1 MERLD
6 RLLEEM
12 VIYNAGD
19 PKRIQHL
26 VKVHEFARL
35 IGRMEGLD
43 ERTLRILEAAAYVHD
58 IGIRNAERKY
68 GKCGGKLQEQEG
80 PPEAE
85 QLLRR
90 LGFPEGENARIC
102 YLVGHHHTYQDIE
115 GMDYQILVEA
125 DFLVNLCEDHSERK
139 AVETAVSRIFRT
151 NAGRRVCQKMFLEE
165 PDE

>member
-68 GKCGGKLQEQEG
+68 GK
-80 PPEAE
+80 
-85 QLLRR
+85 
-90 LGFPEGENARIC
+90 
-102 YLVGHHHTYQDIE
+102 
-115 GMDYQILVEA
+115 
-125 DFLVNLCEDHSERK
+125 
-139 AVETAVSRIFRT
+139 
-151 NAGRRVCQKMFLEE
+151 
-165 PDE
+165 

>member
-102 YLVGHHHTYQDIE
+102 
-115 GMDYQILVEA
+115 
-125 DFLVNLCEDHSERK
+125 
-139 AVETAVSRIFRT
+139 
-151 NAGRRVCQKMFLEE
+151 
-165 PDE
+165 

>member
-1 MERLD
+1 MR
-6 RLLEEM
+6 
-12 VIYNAGD
+12 
-19 PKRIQHL
+19 
-26 VKVHEFARL
+26 
-35 IGRMEGLD
+35 GRSGFW
-43 ERTLRILEAAAYVHD
+43 
-58 IGIRNAERKY
+58 NAERKY

-125 DFLVNLCEDHSERK
+125 DFLVNLFEDHSERK